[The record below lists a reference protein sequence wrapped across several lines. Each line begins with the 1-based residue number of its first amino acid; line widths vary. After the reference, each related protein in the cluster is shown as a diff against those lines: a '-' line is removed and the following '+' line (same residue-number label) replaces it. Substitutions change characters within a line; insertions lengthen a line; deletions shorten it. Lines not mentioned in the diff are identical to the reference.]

1 MEAAMDFDSGEE
13 SIISLHYENLGN
25 HCSNCYRLS
34 HLQSHCPER
43 PTLVTTHQTD
53 SNAEGITHRQT
64 IPISSHPGPWI
75 PTTAPESDN
84 RPYQQRLDRHGKPFG
99 NRVSTAVLRPT
110 GPKNKIAPR
119 LPHDHARSKEHD
131 RENDEREYSSPPYT
145 RRRLNNYADEEQES
159 GNHIERSNRATKQ
172 WRARSPLLA
181 QEATPPSAPFQ
192 PPRASVGRNL
202 NVVDFPPDPTIPSRE
217 EVMEELREVTLQYI
231 NCLDPAESAARK
243 QRVLI
248 SELDG
253 TVEETA
259 TRIIQASTSAARLQ
273 QERDVEP
280 TISLPPP
287 RDTESA
293 APGSTANPGRK
304 RGRPR
309 KTADRRTTVK
319 LSPKTFLGTGSR
331 KRNASRQQ
339 VSPRVSSR
347 DGPSQNVPTTM
358 AAMPPI

>member
-1 MEAAMDFDSGEE
+1 MVDGLKPLIMEAAMDFDSGEE

-131 RENDEREYSSPPYT
+131 RDNDEREYSSPPYT
-145 RRRLNNYADEEQES
+145 RHRLNNYGEVP
-159 GNHIERSNRATKQ
+159 GRNNHSTRNRVSPILQ
-172 WRARSPLLA
+172 WRAKSPLI
-181 QEATPPSAPFQ
+181 
-192 PPRASVGRNL
+192 N
-202 NVVDFPPDPTIPSRE
+202 PT
-217 EVMEELREVTLQYI
+217 
-231 NCLDPAESAARK
+231 DK
-243 QRVLI
+243 
-248 SELDG
+248 G
-253 TVEETA
+253 
-259 TRIIQASTSAARLQ
+259 
-273 QERDVEP
+273 
-280 TISLPPP
+280 
-287 RDTESA
+287 
-293 APGSTANPGRK
+293 
-304 RGRPR
+304 
-309 KTADRRTTVK
+309 
-319 LSPKTFLGTGSR
+319 
-331 KRNASRQQ
+331 
-339 VSPRVSSR
+339 
-347 DGPSQNVPTTM
+347 
-358 AAMPPI
+358 